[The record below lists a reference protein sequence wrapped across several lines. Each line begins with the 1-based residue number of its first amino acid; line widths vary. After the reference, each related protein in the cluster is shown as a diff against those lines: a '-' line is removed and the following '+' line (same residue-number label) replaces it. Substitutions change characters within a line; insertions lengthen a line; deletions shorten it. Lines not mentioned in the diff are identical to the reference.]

1 MELHLNFN
9 MGKSRGQ
16 GFTGSSEQALG
27 TLEPEKS
34 HDFKLTV
41 FPTRQGIINI
51 SGLVISDVY
60 MIRNY
65 EFGDFIQIFAVNE
78 LDETIDLQSLIRFH
92 DIPAAADSTSV
103 SPLVV

>member
-1 MELHLNFN
+1 MELKLNFN
-9 MGKSRGQ
+9 MAQSRGQ
-16 GFTGSSEQALG
+16 GFTGSSEQSLG

-34 HDFKLTV
+34 KDFKLTV

-51 SGLVISDVY
+51 SGLVIVDVY

-65 EFGDFIQIFAVNE
+65 EFGDFMQIFAVNE
-78 LDETIDLQSLIRFH
+78 LDETIDLQSLVRFH
-92 DIPAAADSTSV
+92 DIPTAPTSV

>member
-1 MELHLNFN
+1 MELNLNFN
-9 MGKSRGQ
+9 VGQHRGQ
-16 GFTGSSEQALG
+16 GFTGSSEQSLG

-34 HDFKLTV
+34 KDFKLTI

-51 SGLVISDVY
+51 SGLIISDVY

-65 EFGDFIQIFAVNE
+65 EFGDFMQIFAVNE
-78 LDETIDLQSLIRFH
+78 LDETSDLQNFVRYH
-92 DIPAAADSTSV
+92 DIPTAQPATTS